1 MLVLFYHTFRVLSFF
16 PLHVTLLCKE
26 ANIMYEQNENPWG
39 TNEAPRPPQPGGNML
54 ATAALICSILAIV
67 SSCCL
72 YGAFVFGGLAII
84 LGLLSRGAKKSA
96 QSPARTA
103 IWLGIAAVILS
114 AVITTASLVS
124 AIRQFGSFQKLLDS
138 YTYTIEKY
146 LDLDPDAEPG
156 ADDFL

>member
-1 MLVLFYHTFRVLSFF
+1 
-16 PLHVTLLCKE
+16 
-26 ANIMYEQNENPWG
+26 MYEQNENPWG

-84 LGLLSRGAKKSA
+84 LGLLSRGTKKSA

-114 AVITTASLVS
+114 AVITAASLVS

-156 ADDFL
+156 TDDFL

>member
-67 SSCCL
+67 SSCCFCL
-72 YGAFVFGGLAII
+72 WRSCDYFRSALPRSQKICAISCQNSNLA
-84 LGLLSRGAKKSA
+84 GHRSGHTQRSHHRSKSCLSN
-96 QSPARTA
+96 P
-103 IWLGIAAVILS
+103 
-114 AVITTASLVS
+114 
-124 AIRQFGSFQKLLDS
+124 AIRKLPEITGQL
-138 YTYTIEKY
+138 Y
-146 LDLDPDAEPG
+146 LYN
-156 ADDFL
+156 